1 MAATGSYYDQKIL
14 MIIAGILLLAVLVFI
29 AGPRTEMD
37 ETLHPVDIPNDLDS
51 LEQHIAQ
58 SEAAIEGIRPSLAKG
73 IVWAD
78 PTHKSRTP
86 MALVYIHGFSG
97 SRNEMMPLCDSLA
110 AGLGANLFYTR
121 LAGHGMDADAV
132 GEATL
137 NDWLNDT
144 NEAYEVGRRLGE
156 KVVLVGTSMGG
167 ALATWLATKKVSTP
181 PMALILISPAYAAK
195 DAKRQQDLIQMV
207 YMPWGE
213 QIIRLMTGG
222 YLGGAPKDDE
232 LEWRTP
238 RMRTDAYVTIGAVLE
253 VVDPIDLAVIESPVF
268 IAYSTEDRAVEP
280 DTTAARFQR
289 FGATYK
295 TLIDVNDTGDPAYHL
310 LAGKYRSPQT
320 TASMVNTIR
329 TFLEPLVR

>member
-1 MAATGSYYDQKIL
+1 
-14 MIIAGILLLAVLVFI
+14 
-29 AGPRTEMD
+29 MD

-58 SEAAIEGIRPSLAKG
+58 SETAIRGLRSSLAKG

-78 PTHKSRTP
+78 PTQKSRTP

-97 SRNEMMPLCDSLA
+97 SRNEVMPLCDSLA

-132 GEATL
+132 GVATL

-156 KVVLVGTSMGG
+156 QVVLIGTSMGG
-167 ALATWLATKKVSTP
+167 ALVTWLTTKKINTP
-181 PMALILISPAYAAK
+181 PLALVLISPAYAAK
-195 DAKRQQDLIQMV
+195 DAKRQKDLIQMV

-238 RMRTDAYVTIGAVLE
+238 RMRTDAYVTIGAVFEL
-253 VVDPIDLAVIESPVF
+253 VDAINLAVIESPLSSGCYRLSSELGT
-268 IAYSTEDRAVEP
+268 I
-280 DTTAARFQR
+280 
-289 FGATYK
+289 YK
-295 TLIDVNDTGDPAYHL
+295 SFSCPFPLP
-310 LAGKYRSPQT
+310 P
-320 TASMVNTIR
+320 IR
-329 TFLEPLVR
+329 TSAFQPDSFGQFLRRDNLP